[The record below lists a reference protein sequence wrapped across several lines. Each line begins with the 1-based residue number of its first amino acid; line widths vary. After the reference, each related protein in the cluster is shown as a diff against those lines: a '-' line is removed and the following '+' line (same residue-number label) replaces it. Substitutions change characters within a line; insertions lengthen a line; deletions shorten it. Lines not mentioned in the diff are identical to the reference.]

1 MISHRNV
8 IANVMQITASEL
20 VGRKTGGQNGKPRV
34 DVVLGLL
41 PQSHIYGLVV
51 VCAAATYR
59 GGKSRVIEIWVWF
72 EIFLL
77 VLMISRRRPD
87 HHLAEV

>member
-8 IANVMQITASEL
+8 ISNVLQ
-20 VGRKTGGQNGKPRV
+20 VGGFESIDRKSQDQNGIPRI

-51 VCAAATYR
+51 ICAAATYR
-59 GGKSRVIEIWVWF
+59 GGESSLKGPC
-72 EIFLL
+72 LC
-77 VLMISRRRPD
+77 
-87 HHLAEV
+87 

>member
-8 IANVMQITASEL
+8 ISNVMQIGTYESVDRNAQ
-20 VGRKTGGQNGKPRV
+20 GQNGKPRM

-51 VCAAATYR
+51 ICAAATYR
-59 GGKSRVIEIWVWF
+59 GGTSTLEEFWMLVRSG
-72 EIFLL
+72 L
-77 VLMISRRRPD
+77 VLADDRFGT
-87 HHLAEV
+87 

>member
-8 IANVMQITASEL
+8 IANVLQMTAFESID
-20 VGRKTGGQNGKPRV
+20 RKTQGENGKLRV

-51 VCAAATYR
+51 ICATATYR
-59 GGKSRVIEIWVWF
+59 GGKSGMKTIWIWF
-72 EIFLL
+72 
-77 VLMISRRRPD
+77 
-87 HHLAEV
+87 